1 MTPKLVPSEKPGLN
15 YERIR
20 SSILFKFN
28 PVRQATAER
37 LGTELDSFY
46 SGRLTIAR
54 FWDAMQHRDDM
65 IRSAGGKRADSVEQL
80 EWQVVQSE
88 NADDIDAALA
98 EEQVA
103 TLKEFYSC
111 LKVTDVYKQDCNGG
125 VGLLARQM
133 MDARAKGWAVHEITW
148 LPQVDG
154 KLKAELRFCPLYW
167 FENTTGKLRF
177 LLSDWDMYG
186 VDMDCHEWM
195 VTTSDNYM
203 ESVTSLWLYK
213 KELLQAWV
221 RFCARYGMPLPVIKT
236 DAAPGS
242 DQWDNAVEA
251 ASSITEDWAIVLNN
265 GASLEFPTLDR
276 SGDGTFKSLYED
288 LKRTLVTVILGSD
301 LATISAGGGQGQGA
315 SLQGKEDAKR
325 EKADAS
331 LITETLQ
338 RHLDKMVLEY
348 TYGEGIPILA
358 KFILVPSKNQDVNS
372 EIAVDRMFQEFK
384 IPLSVCDVRERYGRA
399 EPTSDE
405 DLVGVPDGPEDVAEG
420 EPVDPAEQQS
430 QDTSN
435 DPVQDPEGMSN
446 EIVDDAKK
454 SIAKARAQDLES
466 VARELT
472 TIMSVKD
479 PQAVL
484 RGLKHFI
491 ANTQNR
497 AQHLIHNPERLAHE
511 IEKLMATSF
520 ISGAAQSKS

>member
-1 MTPKLVPSEKPGLN
+1 VTPKLVPTEKPGLN
-15 YERIR
+15 YERIKN
-20 SSILFKFN
+20 SILFKFN
-28 PVRQATAER
+28 PVRQASAER

-54 FWDAMQHRDDM
+54 FWDAMQNRDDM
-65 IRSAGGKRADSVEQL
+65 IRSATGKRADAVEQL

-88 NADDIDAALA
+88 NADEIDAALA

-103 TLKEFYSC
+103 TLKEFYSN
-111 LKVTDVYKQDCNGG
+111 LKVTDVYKQDANGG
-125 VGLLARQM
+125 LGLLARQM
-133 MDARAKGWAVHEITW
+133 LDARAKGWAVHEITW

-177 LLSDWDMYG
+177 LLNDWEMYG
-186 VDMDCHEWM
+186 VDMLPNEWL
-195 VTTSDNYM
+195 VTASDNFM

-236 DAAPGS
+236 DASPGS
-242 DQWDNAVEA
+242 DQWDDAVEA

-265 GASLEFPTLDR
+265 GASLEFPSLDR
-276 SGDGTFKSLYED
+276 SGDGTFKALYED

-315 SLQGKEDAKR
+315 SLQGKEDSKR

-331 LITETLQ
+331 LISETLQ
-338 RHLDKMVLEY
+338 RSLDKFVLEY
-348 TYGEGIPILA
+348 TYGEGAPILA
-358 KFILVPSKNQDVNS
+358 KFTLVPSKNQDVNA
-372 EIAVDRMFQEFK
+372 EIAVDRMFREMG
-384 IPLSVCDVRERYGRA
+384 IPLSVNDVRERYGRA
-399 EPTSDE
+399 EPAADE
-405 DLVGVPDGPEDVAEG
+405 DMVGPMEPQRPASQAGQQDQEGDDEEELEMPD
-420 EPVDPAEQQS
+420 
-430 QDTSN
+430 
-435 DPVQDPEGMSN
+435 GMSN
-446 EIVDDAKK
+446 EVVDDAKK

-497 AQHLIHNPERLAHE
+497 AQHLIHNPDRLAHE
-511 IEKLMATSF
+511 IEKLLATSF
-520 ISGAAQSKS
+520 ISGATQSKA